1 MRSGKAS
8 FGVCAGFVA
17 VLTYFARTRVRSIL
31 CGLESCGMARG
42 STPSKTQ
49 TKTQVL
55 AGVIRRCAAM
65 GFSVSMIAETVGVS
79 ERTLQKNKAYRKA
92 LQEGRAEGRQQIA
105 AKLYSLAMRG
115 NVPALIFLSKQLL
128 GFSDRVTH
136 EQTVEVVEEVV
147 LAGEEANR
155 QITAVPV
162 SVFEKQC
169 TGDSVHRGPGGGQ
182 DVDRSLPD
190 SQASGPDA
198 GGVSG
203 MCPDVPD
210 VA

>member
-1 MRSGKAS
+1 MAS
-8 FGVCAGFVA
+8 KP
-17 VLTYFARTRVRSIL
+17 TKHSKSQTR
-31 CGLESCGMARG
+31 
-42 STPSKTQ
+42 
-49 TKTQVL
+49 TQVL

-79 ERTLQKNKAYRKA
+79 ERTLQKNRAYRKA

-128 GFSDRVTH
+128 GFSDRVMH
-136 EQTVEVVEEVV
+136 EQTVEVIEEVV

-169 TGDSVHRGPGGGQ
+169 TGERVHRGPGGGK

-190 SQASGPDA
+190 GQASGPDA
-198 GGVSG
+198 GSVPG
-203 MCPDVPD
+203 MCPNVSD
-210 VA
+210 AT